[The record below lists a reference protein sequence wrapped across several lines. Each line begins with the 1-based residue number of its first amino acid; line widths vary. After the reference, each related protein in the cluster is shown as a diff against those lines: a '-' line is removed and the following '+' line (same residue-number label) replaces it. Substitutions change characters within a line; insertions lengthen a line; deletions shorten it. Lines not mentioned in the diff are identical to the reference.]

1 MVDTLLNNEGIAL
14 HNKLRERHGCGPLSY
29 DSSLA
34 RSAQLWAEE
43 LATTKCM
50 RHSDMATYGENLAY
64 RCIEGRGP
72 FGADEATK
80 SWYDQGSIHDFGE
93 GFTYETGY
101 FSQLVWRDS
110 KLVGFGRATSSDGT
124 ASYIVAHY
132 SPKGNI
138 RGRFQE
144 NVPYASRPITHSS
157 LQELRPPGANSRPL
171 STLSSK
177 ELKEMEKQEKK
188 LREKQEKERKELEK
202 RMKKELK
209 EREKLE
215 KKERRK
221 SKS

>member
-144 NVPYASRPITHSS
+144 NVPYASRPITHFQQY
-157 LQELRPPGANSRPL
+157 LQ
-171 STLSSK
+171 
-177 ELKEMEKQEKK
+177 
-188 LREKQEKERKELEK
+188 
-202 RMKKELK
+202 
-209 EREKLE
+209 
-215 KKERRK
+215 
-221 SKS
+221 